1 MNDNP
6 KNNILLSENMTK
18 KLAILEYFDAYF
30 DASKYSGIVSLLE
43 FRKNLR
49 NTDITTH
56 KSAISYQKILRKYVK
71 AKLDIEFLK
80 KCKSADVYPKFV
92 RWKHVKNKKV
102 N

>member
-56 KSAISYQKILRKYVK
+56 KSAIK